1 MTSPLQYSP
10 LIRTAI
16 RAYDSLVPGFIRV
29 RVHNRWF
36 THRSNRWEAI
46 RNTPGS
52 VVCAIAPGLKMKLYG
67 DSLLCEL
74 LYFDNFEP
82 ETRHFFEAYLRPGD
96 TFLDIG
102 ANIGLYA
109 LVAARLVG
117 NRGCVHAFEPCSQ
130 TFERLLDNVQING
143 LRNVT
148 SHKVALSFE
157 NAKAELTLAN
167 GGFDAW
173 NSLGKPYMGETTG
186 CEMVTTVT
194 LDSFAREHSL
204 DGRNCVLKID
214 VEGWENQVL
223 AGAEQFLSGD
233 DAPLLC
239 IEFTQE
245 AALLAGSSCP
255 ELYRTLERLGY
266 RMFNISSVADE
277 VQPFP
282 FRETFPNVNLLATK
296 DIDALRARLAS
307 FRSA

>member
-1 MTSPLQYSP
+1 MKSHHSLPVRVAL
-10 LIRTAI
+10 RTYEA
-16 RAYDSLVPGFIRV
+16 LVPGFIRV

-36 THRSNRWEAI
+36 TRRSNRWQLI
-46 RNTPGS
+46 RNTPHS
-52 VVCAIAPGLKMKLYG
+52 VVSPIAPGVKMKLYG

-82 ETRHFFEAYLRPGD
+82 ETRHFFDAYLRPGD

-102 ANIGLYA
+102 ANIGLYTLA
-109 LVAARLVG
+109 AARLVG
-117 NRGCVHAFEPCSQ
+117 RSGHVHAFEPCSQ
-130 TFERLLDNVQING
+130 TFERLEDNVQLNG

-148 SHKVALSFE
+148 CHQVALSFE
-157 NAKAELTLAN
+157 NAEAELTLAN

-194 LDSFAREHSL
+194 LDSVVREHGL
-204 DGRNCVLKID
+204 TGRNCTLKID

-233 DAPLLC
+233 EAPLLC
-239 IEFTQE
+239 IEFTEE
-245 AALLAGSSCP
+245 AALLAGSSCC

-266 RMFNISSVADE
+266 RMFNVSSEPEE
-277 VQPFP
+277 VQPFA

-296 DIDALRARLAS
+296 DIGALRARLAS
-307 FRSA
+307 SRSA